1 MAKGRMIN
9 NTIVFDAKIHRLS
22 CDTSRLAFT
31 WLVSF
36 ADVEGRTYGDPAI
49 VRSLLFP
56 RRSDVTID
64 DVAEYIQEW
73 HDQELIILYEAEDD
87 KWIQFINFEKNQV
100 GMRKDR
106 EAPTNIPAPPLRSKS
121 GVSPELVP
129 LNRTEQ
135 NRTEQ
140 NRTEQEESC
149 GGIFKKYENNIAML
163 TESSQKTINLPSSDK
178 QPSQLM
184 SSGFNGYC
192 SEFHSDATFFL
203 LSSSFSDVAINAGQT
218 VQFNPQ

>member
-73 HDQELIILYEAEDD
+73 HDQELIILYTAKDD
-87 KWIQFINFEKNQV
+87 IWIQFINFEKNQV

-140 NRTEQEESC
+140 KESC
-149 GGIFKKYENNIAML
+149 GEIFKKYENNIAML
-163 TESSQKTINLPSSDK
+163 TESSQKTIGGWIDNYPRDWIPDAIDIAVNQNKRKPAYIAGILKNWKENGKDSKPKPPSEK
-178 QPSQLM
+178 AAAV
-184 SSGFNGYC
+184 Y
-192 SEFHSDATFFL
+192 
-203 LSSSFSDVAINAGQT
+203 
-218 VQFNPQ
+218 